1 MKKRL
6 TTLALVITGFA
17 GFAQQDPQFTQF
29 MFSKLFTNPGY
40 AGTSNAICANLTGR
54 NQWAGFNGAPQTGV
68 LCVDG
73 TVTPRF
79 GLGLSVAYDKL
90 GFESTIG
97 AKIAGSYIIPV
108 LSGLGK
114 LSIGL
119 ELGIQSKT
127 ISGNWVA
134 PDGTSS
140 GSANPITDPAIP
152 ANFAST
158 NYDLGL
164 GIYFTHVNG
173 TYFGI
178 SSTHLPDA
186 SESLTS
192 KGAQT
197 YKFDVARHYYVTAG
211 TSWPLG
217 SSNFDLRPNL
227 LVKSDAKVTTFD
239 VNINVLYNKVF
250 WLGVSYRMQDAIAPM
265 IGVQGT
271 RGSGPTAL
279 NWKIGYSYDVTT
291 SALKKVSSGSH
302 EIVLGVCKKIDPVKP
317 PESWEDVRFF

>member
-6 TTLALVITGFA
+6 TTLALIISGVA

-40 AGTSNAICANLTGR
+40 AGTTGAICADFIGR
-54 NQWAGFNGAPQTGV
+54 NQWTGFPGAPQTGV
-68 LCVDG
+68 LCVDASL
-73 TVTPRF
+73 TKSF
-79 GLGLSVAYDKL
+79 GVGLSVDYDKL
-90 GFESTIG
+90 GFDKTIG
-97 AKIAGSYIIPV
+97 AKLAGSYMIPV
-108 LSGLGK
+108 MSGLGK
-114 LSIGL
+114 LSFGL

-127 ISGNWVA
+127 ISGSWIA
-134 PDGTSS
+134 PDGTSTSS
-140 GSANPITDPAIP
+140 GNITDAAIP
-152 ANFAST
+152 ASFSST

-164 GIYFTHVNG
+164 GIYFVHANG
-173 TYFGI
+173 TYFGL

-211 TSWPLG
+211 TSFALG
-217 SSNFDLRPNL
+217 SSSFDLRPNL

-239 VNINVLYNKVF
+239 VNVNVLYNKMF
-250 WLGVSYRMQDAIAPM
+250 WLGISYRMQDAIAPM
-265 IGVQGT
+265 LGFQRTMGN
-271 RGSGPTAL
+271 SPTAIT
-279 NWKIGYSYDVTT
+279 WKIGYSYDVTT
-291 SALKKVSSGSH
+291 SEIKNHSSGSH
-302 EIVLGVCKKIDPVKP
+302 EIMMGACKKLDHNPK